1 MWFFSNVNMTSDH
14 GNIPAPSEGF
24 EDSPDGDVLVDDP
37 DRIVQYRAI
46 GLAEGLQK
54 GTDEEVLWAW
64 QWLSDHPEFTN
75 RLQSWFRRHIIELK
89 EMGRI
94 K

>member
-1 MWFFSNVNMTSDH
+1 MDSGSINKQS
-14 GNIPAPSEGF
+14 PPEGF

-37 DRIVQYRAI
+37 NYIAQYRAI
-46 GLAEGLQK
+46 GLAEGLQI
-54 GTDEEVLWAW
+54 GTEAEVLWAW

-75 RLQSWFRRHIIELK
+75 QLEGWFRRRVIELK

>member
-1 MWFFSNVNMTSDH
+1 MRAWTQ
-14 GNIPAPSEGF
+14 EGF
-24 EDSPDGDVLVDDP
+24 EDSPNGDVLVDDS
-37 DRIVQYRAI
+37 DHIARYRAI

-54 GTDEEVLWAW
+54 RTEAEVLWAW

-75 RLQSWFRRHIIELK
+75 QLEDWFQRHVAELK
-89 EMGRI
+89 ETGRI